1 MNEYEI
7 EEIKREIVESRA
19 LTIKTNNLVNALA
32 ADLKSISKRQQGA
45 ERKVVLNSATAY
57 VVTIAVLLVFVKLTW
72 DIRLETVKAENK
84 ETRDQL
90 DAVQKDIKVEQERE
104 EEQQRASRQAGEFY
118 QLIVQSKRQEL
129 IAAYPD
135 VVKLELTPT
144 ERAVFDA
151 AVERAKNELSLIAY
165 QTGVDHIRMARW
177 HEAQQA
183 FRESLKYK
191 SDAAHSPQANLQL
204 SRALIQ
210 LGLQRDAIPILM
222 QLSEA
227 SADKE
232 VMDEATLTLAEA
244 ELAIQAWND
253 AKNTLRAFIRRFP
266 NSPHINDA
274 RAKLAEV
281 SLYH

>member
-1 MNEYEI
+1 MNEYEL

-19 LTIKTNNLVNALA
+19 LSIKTNNLVNALA

-45 ERKVVLNSATAY
+45 ERKVVINSATAY
-57 VVTIAVLLVFVKLTW
+57 VVTIAILLVFVKLTW
-72 DIRLETVKAENK
+72 DIRLETVRAENK

-90 DAVQKDIKVEQERE
+90 EAIQKDIKVEQERE
-104 EEQQRASRQAGEFY
+104 ELQKRASRQASEFY

-135 VVKLELTPT
+135 VIKLDISPT

-151 AVERAKNELSLIAY
+151 AVERAKNELSLLAY
-165 QTGVDHIRMARW
+165 QSGVDHIRMARW

-191 SDAAHSPQANLQL
+191 SDAAHSPQANFQL

-210 LGLQRDAIPILM
+210 LGLHRDAIPILM

-232 VMDEATLTLAEA
+232 VMDEATLQLAEA

-266 NSPHINDA
+266 NSAHINEA
-274 RAKLAEV
+274 RGKLAEV

>member
-1 MNEYEI
+1 MNEYEL
-7 EEIKREIVESRA
+7 EEIKREIAESRA
-19 LTIKTNNLVNALA
+19 LSIKTNNLVNALA

-45 ERKVVLNSATAY
+45 ERKVVINSATAY
-57 VVTIAVLLVFVKLTW
+57 VVTIAILLVFVKLTW
-72 DIRLETVKAENK
+72 DIRLETVRGENK

-90 DAVQKDIKVEQERE
+90 DNVQKDIKLEQERE
-104 EEQQRASRQAGEFY
+104 EQQKRASRQASEFY

-135 VVKLELTPT
+135 VIKLEITPT
-144 ERAVFDA
+144 ERAVFDS

-191 SDAAHSPQANLQL
+191 SDAAHSPQANFQL

-210 LGLQRDAIPILM
+210 LGLHRDAIPILM

-232 VMDEATLTLAEA
+232 VMDEATLQLAEA

-266 NSPHINDA
+266 NSAHINDA
-274 RAKLAEV
+274 RGKLAEV

>member
-72 DIRLETVKAENK
+72 DIRLETVRAENK

-90 DAVQKDIKVEQERE
+90 DAVQKDIKVDQERE
-104 EEQQRASRQAGEFY
+104 EAQKRASRQAGEFY

-135 VVKLELTPT
+135 VVKLDLTPT
-144 ERAVFDA
+144 ERAVFDS

-210 LGLQRDAIPILM
+210 LGLHRDAIPILM

-232 VMDEATLTLAEA
+232 VMDEATLQLAEA

>member
-1 MNEYEI
+1 MNEYEL

-32 ADLKSISKRQQGA
+32 ADLKSIAKRQQGA
-45 ERKVVLNSATAY
+45 ERKVVFNSATAY

-72 DIRLETVKAENK
+72 DIRLETVRGENK

-90 DAVQKDIKVEQERE
+90 EALQKDIKVEQERE
-104 EEQQRASRQAGEFY
+104 ERQKRASRQASDFY
-118 QLIVQSKRQEL
+118 QLIVQNKRQEL
-129 IAAYPD
+129 LAAYPEIKD
-135 VVKLELTPT
+135 QDITDT
-144 ERAVFDA
+144 ERAVFSA

-165 QTGVDHIRMARW
+165 QTGVDHIRMGRW

-191 SDAAHSPQANLQL
+191 ADAAHSPQANLQL

-210 LGLQRDAIPILM
+210 LGLHRDAIPILM

-232 VMDEATLTLAEA
+232 VMDEATLQLAEA

-266 NSPHINDA
+266 NSPHINEA
-274 RAKLAEV
+274 RGKLAEV

>member
-1 MNEYEI
+1 MNEYEL

-19 LTIKTNNLVNALA
+19 LSIKTNNLVNALA

-45 ERKVVLNSATAY
+45 ERKVVINSATAY
-57 VVTIAVLLVFVKLTW
+57 VVTIAILLVFVKLTW
-72 DIRLETVKAENK
+72 DIRLETVRSKNK

-90 DAVQKDIKVEQERE
+90 EAIQKDIKVEQERQE
-104 EEQQRASRQAGEFY
+104 VQKRASRQASEFY

-135 VVKLELTPT
+135 VIKLDISPT
-144 ERAVFDA
+144 ERAVFDS

-165 QTGVDHIRMARW
+165 QSGVDHIRMGRW

-191 SDAAHSPQANLQL
+191 SDAAHSPQANFQL

-210 LGLQRDAIPILM
+210 LGLHRDAIPILM

-232 VMDEATLTLAEA
+232 VMDEA

-274 RAKLAEV
+274 RGKLAEV